1 ILPPGGADFPTRRP
15 RACAVRPKI
24 PGSRLMEGS
33 SMCRSSLAFRPR
45 LPLALAA
52 LLALA
57 TSGCSDQS
65 VEAPMAPSLQP
76 AATPRATPPGFEA
89 ALRAQQRHTA
99 RLLAMPGVV
108 GTAVGLNPAGR
119 AVVKVLTQ
127 QPDVGGIPAA
137 LDDVPVALEV
147 TGRIYARS
155 DPTTRRRPAPVGF
168 SVGHPDITAGT
179 IGGRVVDALGNVY
192 LLSNNHV
199 LANINSAQINDA
211 ALQPGPFDGGTDPA
225 DRIGTLFDFEPLH
238 LAFSQ
243 YGVDPPS
250 NWIDA
255 AIALSSTSLLSNSTP
270 TDDGYGVPSPSL
282 YADADH
288 DGFFDD
294 RGLLLGVNV
303 RKYGRTTKLTQ
314 GQITG
319 VNATIDVCYD
329 LFCFNMGRFFDQIAV
344 CCAGFSDGGDSGSL
358 IVSAD
363 ANKNPIAMLFA
374 GDGTLTYGN
383 RIDLVLDRFHVH
395 MDGSVPAPVT
405 DIAVSAVSAPTAA
418 TKGANVTVGVTVQN
432 AGNQNVG

>member
-1 ILPPGGADFPTRRP
+1 
-15 RACAVRPKI
+15 
-24 PGSRLMEGS
+24 
-33 SMCRSSLAFRPR
+33 
-45 LPLALAA
+45 
-52 LLALA
+52 
-57 TSGCSDQS
+57 
-65 VEAPMAPSLQP
+65 
-76 AATPRATPPGFEA
+76 
-89 ALRAQQRHTA
+89 
-99 RLLAMPGVV
+99 
-108 GTAVGLNPAGR
+108 
-119 AVVKVLTQ
+119 
-127 QPDVGGIPAA
+127 
-137 LDDVPVALEV
+137 
-147 TGRIYARS
+147 
-155 DPTTRRRPAPVGF
+155 
-168 SVGHPDITAGT
+168 
-179 IGGRVVDALGNVY
+179 
-192 LLSNNHV
+192 
-199 LANINSAQINDA
+199 
-211 ALQPGPFDGGTDPA
+211 
-225 DRIGTLFDFEPLH
+225 
-238 LAFSQ
+238 
-243 YGVDPPS
+243 
-250 NWIDA
+250 
-255 AIALSSTSLLSNSTP
+255 
-270 TDDGYGVPSPSL
+270 PSL

-363 ANKNPIAMLFA
+363 ANKNPIALLFA

-432 AGNQNVG
+432 AGNQNVGSAIGVTLTDATDQVTIGSQTIPGGLAAGASTT